1 MMLLPT
7 NFRSLKEL
15 SHETRTNHKHKI
27 NELRE
32 SKKKKKK
39 NTRTNIEPMIKTKQ
53 KSPNCQSRIS
63 KFKIDNSF
71 FIVPVYVLIYGIG
84 FLDYLLY
91 LCLKNAFS

>member
-39 NTRTNIEPMIKTKQ
+39 
-53 KSPNCQSRIS
+53 
-63 KFKIDNSF
+63 KIQEQ
-71 FIVPVYVLIYGIG
+71 I
-84 FLDYLLY
+84 
-91 LCLKNAFS
+91 